1 MALAAIYA
9 RAANGVIG
17 KDNALPWHLPE
28 DMAHFKRTTLG
39 CPVVMGR
46 KTWETL
52 EAPLPGRDNVVVTR
66 RPSYEAPG
74 ARVVSGLEEA
84 LAPYRGTDATVFI
97 LGGGEVFEQALPM
110 ADVLHLTL
118 VDEAPEGD
126 AFFPE
131 LPEDQFYEA
140 SVQERPGP
148 PKHVF
153 VTLQRVP

>member
-1 MALAAIYA
+1 MMVALVAVMG
-9 RAANGVIG
+9 RNRVIG
-17 KDNALPWHLPE
+17 RGGKVPWHIPE
-28 DMAHFKRTTLG
+28 DMERFKALTLG
-39 CPVVMGR
+39 HPVVMGR